1 MMDKCSKCGRDA
13 PIDCIER
20 GDGWYK
26 ECLRR
31 QLAAANESM
40 GLWIQAMGLVSTA
53 CPHLEIDIDDPL
65 GMAADIVNHF
75 AAANERAGRMEG
87 VLQKI
92 VDLGVYAEP
101 WRDVAYMSRIAREAL
116 EVRDR
121 LDAYSNPAKEG

>member
-26 ECLRR
+26 DCLRR
-31 QLAAANESM
+31 QLAAANER
-40 GLWIQAMGLVSTA
+40 ASTY
-53 CPHLEIDIDDPL
+53 L
-65 GMAADIVNHF
+65 GEMVVLQEALDSATV
-75 AAANERAGRMEG
+75 RAGSMEK

-92 VDLGVYAEP
+92 VDLGVHAEP

-116 EVRDR
+116 EVRD
-121 LDAYSNPAKEG
+121 E